1 MKILISGST
10 ILLLFFLATFEG
22 GLSSC
27 TKDKTIYD
35 TVTVIKK
42 DTVTITDT
50 VIHTDTL
57 VIKDTAITMEL
68 LTAHPWKMQ
77 EMYAV
82 TGGAIRI
89 YVRGGTSNT
98 ESFDN
103 EYIVFNTNGTGTYVE
118 NGGRHDA
125 ITWAFGNAENT
136 KILWTFYN
144 TPATFDMTWDNVRF
158 KNNSLYYDNYY
169 TDGNT
174 GLNSHS
180 QEIRTPL

>member
-1 MKILISGST
+1 MKILLSGST
-10 ILLLFFLATFEG
+10 ILLLIFLASLEG

-35 TVTVIKK
+35 TVTVIQR
-42 DTVTITDT
+42 DTI
-50 VIHTDTL
+50 I
-57 VIKDTAITMEL
+57 IKDTALTAEI

-82 TGGAIRI
+82 TGGLIR
-89 YVRGGTSNT
+89 YYLKGASGNT

-103 EYIVFNTNGTGTYVE
+103 EYIVFNMDKSGTYVE

-125 ITWAFGNAENT
+125 ITWDFANAEKT
-136 KILWTFYN
+136 KIYWTLHN
-144 TPATFDMTWDNVRF
+144 TPATFVITWDNIRY
-158 KNNSLYYDNYY
+158 KNSSLFYDEYY

-174 GLNSHS
+174 GENSHA
-180 QEIRTPL
+180 QEIRVPL